1 MDEIITAVTDFFAK
15 LTDVQLVILIALAA
29 VFVALI
35 INIICSIVFYK
46 KISKKKAAA
55 KLQQNYY
62 PAVVGEMENSAAY
75 TPAQSEPLAD
85 EGEEEEIPTVG
96 KEIAVVEAV
105 AEMQTP
111 DGVAES
117 ATRYNRSFH
126 ARLIQSDDD
135 VKEWYGILK
144 NCILSYDKV
153 SSRMSW
159 KYESFAY
166 RRNSVAKVFIKG
178 KTLYLYLALNPADY
192 AEGKY
197 KIEDV
202 SNVSQFADTPSLY
215 RIKSEKRVRYAQELI
230 DEICVK
236 LGSQKIEREAVNY
249 YEPYE
254 SDAELME
261 KELVK
266 CVVEDANSSFIGAG
280 GSRAQDAEA
289 DD

>member
-1 MDEIITAVTDFFAK
+1 MEEIFTAVTDFFAK
-15 LTDVQLVILIALAA
+15 LTDVQLVILIALA
-29 VFVALI
+29 VVLVALV

-46 KISKKKAAA
+46 KISKKQAITKSMDMGESKNAAI
-55 KLQQNYY
+55 Y
-62 PAVVGEMENSAAY
+62 
-75 TPAQSEPLAD
+75 SESFTE

-105 AEMQTP
+105 AEMQAP
-111 DGVAES
+111 EGEVES

-144 NCILSYDKV
+144 NRVLSYEKV

-166 RRNSVAKVFIKG
+166 RRNSVAKIFIKG

-230 DEICVK
+230 DEICTK
-236 LGSQKIEREAVNY
+236 LGSKKSKREPVNY

-254 SDAELME
+254 SDAKLTE
-261 KELVK
+261 KGLVK
-266 CVVEDANSSFIGAG
+266 CVVEDASHSFIGSSG
-280 GSRAQDAEA
+280 NKSQDGDEE
-289 DD
+289 